1 MDTNNVDLNKQ
12 CKVCYENILDNFCLV
27 SACCKSRFHHA
38 CLQECLNAQIS
49 NFNSVTKCPNF
60 ECGKDI
66 SDKDI
71 QILDQNELEL
81 KKPQQQKQ
89 KPLSIKK
96 KVQNCDIC
104 VEEMNA
110 NTFQALGCKDKY
122 HKKCLEEY
130 FKVEIYQKK
139 LPIKCPN
146 HLCQYSIQPSEIK
159 QILEKQDYE
168 KYEQFQL
175 ENYIDFNKS
184 QVFQR
189 CLTPNCEY
197 LFIKEIEIDKFNCP
211 TCYQEYCLVCQCKYH
226 TSQSCKEYQMAENLK
241 KLDEQFDNLV
251 KDKKYKQC
259 SKCQMYV
266 EKNQGCN
273 HMTCRCKYEF
283 CYVCG
288 GPYNQCECT
297 KHVERVNQQQNA
309 NNVSRNASQQQRQ
322 QIPPIQIQPQQNNNQ
337 IIVQPSTNTNQ
348 IQPRQNILDQAM
360 QQSQS
365 QAQSNQLNQQTYQRN
380 LQPANRNLN
389 YQQIYD
395 ISQQIRPNQNN
406 SQTFQLQNNANRN
419 RSISQNRNQIQN
431 QNNINSQQVKQQN
444 QYNVYN
450 FDRSPSQNRNQIQNK
465 AYVSSPKLKQEI
477 QFKFT
482 NRDRSTSLNKN
493 QIQPQN
499 YLKPSESKQQVQL
512 IQANHERS
520 ISQNRNQTRYQNYVK
535 QEDVKQYNQPKLIS
549 RESSTSQQRNQIQY
563 QNHSN
568 SYKYSD
574 LSKHFEKKP
583 IDDDYKV
590 IKSNL
595 QKQQSQNYFI
605 KQASNKQDEL
615 SKNIQ
620 NDNFSNNSG
629 SSNKKI
635 VTKNQSKIDL
645 LDIKSN
651 NLNESPIQVKK
662 NTNHKSQMS
671 LNINSYQK
679 QIIEKQD
686 YYKPSDKI
694 QFYTTKNQN
703 NQKFNLSNEFSKM
716 SIAQDDS
723 KPSNVVEKIN
733 FYEKFIIQ
741 NKENKH
747 SQNQNTMSKTT
758 KNIKAQQNQINQRLV
773 TNFQSESDKIDES
786 DEINQ
791 SL

>member
-348 IQPRQNILDQAM
+348 IQPRQNILDQA
-360 QQSQS
+360 
-365 QAQSNQLNQQTYQRN
+365 
-380 LQPANRNLN
+380 
-389 YQQIYD
+389 I
-395 ISQQIRPNQNN
+395 
-406 SQTFQLQNNANRN
+406 
-419 RSISQNRNQIQN
+419 
-431 QNNINSQQVKQQN
+431 
-444 QYNVYN
+444 
-450 FDRSPSQNRNQIQNK
+450 
-465 AYVSSPKLKQEI
+465 
-477 QFKFT
+477 
-482 NRDRSTSLNKN
+482 
-493 QIQPQN
+493 
-499 YLKPSESKQQVQL
+499 
-512 IQANHERS
+512 
-520 ISQNRNQTRYQNYVK
+520 NQTRYQNYVK

-590 IKSNL
+590 IKT
-595 QKQQSQNYFI
+595 
-605 KQASNKQDEL
+605 SNKQDEL